1 MFALL
6 YLLAAC
12 FAGALFV
19 GAAGIK
25 TSEKENT
32 VFVYAPAAFGGG
44 LVLLT
49 WPLYFAA
56 WAAHALFGIRHPLLP
71 ANILVLGVTLACT
84 VFYFKKHGTAPFQNA
99 LSKMIP
105 DRRRFYREAAGYAF
119 LFVFI
124 YLTMHHALHVTDG
137 EIRMG
142 YTVFGDYAPPFSMI
156 RSFSYGANF
165 PTQYPHYGGADVRY
179 HFMFQFLIGNLE
191 YLKMPVTIAYNLMTA
206 LGMTGFL
213 MILGQLAERITGVRG
228 AGWVAAVLFFFR
240 SGTAFFR
247 YAAEGIRAGTFFED
261 LAENYTFLGYTPNE
275 NWGLWTYNV
284 YLNQRHFGFI
294 LLISAYLIWFFLP
307 YLEGS
312 CGSLRTFLRKESW
325 KAVNPEGALL
335 AGMLLGFCSFWN
347 GAVVIGTLLI
357 LFGMALFSDGKTD
370 YLLTAAAT
378 FLFSFLQTK
387 IFIFGPSMEVKF
399 QWGFIVQEPTLLNAA
414 SFLVAVAGLTVAG
427 SLILLVLSKRKSER
441 IMILACLLPVVFA
454 FTMSLTPDI
463 TVNHKYIM
471 ISMAYLGIFWGGAVV
486 KAASSKG
493 AAGKILAVILM
504 IALTTTGIYDFAIT
518 IKDNG
523 EGRELGVKIDSDVTA
538 FLTEE
543 LTSEDLVLSP
553 PYSVNDAT
561 LSGMMMYA
569 GWPYYAWSAGYD
581 TNSRWKMA
589 QLIYSTE
596 DPAELKETVA
606 GEGIDYIIFEPGER
620 FDEVQIREETIAQCY
635 PLIYVSEDG
644 RKHIYKTK
652 EQ

>member
-1 MFALL
+1 MFAFL
-6 YLLAAC
+6 YLAA
-12 FAGALFV
+12 ALLTGALFV
-19 GAAGIK
+19 SAVGIK
-25 TSEKENT
+25 TSEKANT
-32 VFVYAPAAFGGG
+32 IFVYAPAAFGSG

-56 WAAHALFGIRHPLLP
+56 WAAHAAFGLRHPLLP
-71 ANILVLGVTLACT
+71 ANILILGAVFVCT
-84 VFYFKKHGTAPFQNA
+84 AFYLRKHGTAS
-99 LSKMIP
+99 LGETLRKMIP
-105 DRRRFYREAAGYAF
+105 DRRSFLREAAGYAA

-142 YTVFGDYAPPFSMI
+142 YTVFGDYAPHFSMI
-156 RSFSYGANF
+156 RSFSRGANF

-191 YLKMPVTIAYNLMTA
+191 FLKMPVTIAYNLVTS
-206 LGMTGFL
+206 LGLLGFL
-213 MILGQLAERITGVRG
+213 MVLGRLAVRITGREG
-228 AGWVAAVLFFFR
+228 AGWIAAVLFFFR

-247 YAAEGIRAGTFFED
+247 FAIEGIKEGTFLAQ

-307 YLEGS
+307 DVEES
-312 CGSLRTFLRKESW
+312 CGSLRTFVRKESW
-325 KAVNPEGALL
+325 RPVNPEGALL
-335 AGMLLGFCSFWN
+335 AGMLLGLCSFWN

-357 LFGMALFSDGKTD
+357 LFAMALFSDGKTD
-370 YLLTAAAT
+370 YLLTAAVS
-378 FLFSFLQTK
+378 LVFSFLQTK
-387 IFIFGPSMEVKF
+387 IFIFGQSMEMKF
-399 QWGFIVQEPTLLNAA
+399 QWGFIVPEPTLKNVVL
-414 SFLVAVAGLTVAG
+414 FLIAVTGLTVAG
-427 SLILLVLSKRKSER
+427 SVILMILAKSKTER
-441 IMILACLLPVVFA
+441 IMNAACLFPVIFA
-454 FTMSLTPDI
+454 FTISLTPDI

-471 ISMAYLGIFWGGAVV
+471 ISMAYLGIFWGGAL
-486 KAASSKG
+486 ARLFTAKG
-493 AAGKILAVILM
+493 AAGKLLAVVLM
-504 IALTTTGIYDFAIT
+504 IALTTTGLYDFVIT
-518 IKDNG
+518 IRDNG
-523 EGRELGVKIDSDVTA
+523 KGREVGVKIESDVTA

-596 DPAELKETVA
+596 DPYELMEAVSS
-606 GEGIDYIIFEPGER
+606 EGIDYIIFEPGER
-620 FDEVQIREETIAQCY
+620 FDEVEIREETIAECY

-644 RKHIYKTK
+644 RKRIYRTK
-652 EQ
+652 EG